1 MFCGLF
7 FSNRKIIIKGP
18 AEKTEVGNRKSEV
31 RSRRKCFSGGSKVDQ
46 RWIKGG
52 SKVDQIN
59 RRFSQSTLG
68 NEFFNNKQQT
78 TNNKQQTTNNKQ
90 QTTNNKQTTND

>member
-1 MFCGLF
+1 
-7 FSNRKIIIKGP
+7 
-18 AEKTEVGNRKSEV
+18 
-31 RSRRKCFSGGSKVDQ
+31 VDQ

-90 QTTNNKQTTND
+90 QTND